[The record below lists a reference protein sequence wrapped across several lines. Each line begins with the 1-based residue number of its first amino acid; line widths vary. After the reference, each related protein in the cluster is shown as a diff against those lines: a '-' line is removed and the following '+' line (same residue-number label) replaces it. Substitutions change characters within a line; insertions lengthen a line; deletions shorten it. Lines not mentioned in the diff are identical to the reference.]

1 MADFVT
7 FSSPEAII
15 LFGGIAHAFRHFA
28 PAMKL
33 AFRENALGLY
43 ADVKFLASTLPEA
56 DAALLG
62 AASLITMNNAK

>member
-1 MADFVT
+1 
-7 FSSPEAII
+7 
-15 LFGGIAHAFRHFA
+15 
-28 PAMKL
+28 MKL